1 MRKERQRQEA
11 AVGVRSALA
20 RGISRMQALY
30 CLQGLGCCGASR
42 GGRTIT
48 RQETDKMQNAYYPRL
63 LAPIQVGAHALRNR
77 VVMGSLHTRLENE
90 PDAVTRLAAFYGAR
104 ARGEVGLVITGG
116 TAPNFAGRV
125 EDGAQVLDRDEKL
138 AEHIPIVQ
146 AVHAGGAK
154 IALQVLHTGIY
165 AKHNEI
171 VGPTAMRS
179 PINPRL
185 ARELSSD
192 EIEQTIEDYAVCA
205 ALAQR
210 AGYDGIEIMG
220 SEGYLITQ
228 FTASRTNKRTDD
240 WGGSFEN
247 RIRFPVEV
255 VRRVRQRVGPG
266 FMLLY
271 RISAIDLVEGGL
283 TGEEINRLAVEIE
296 KAGIDAFNTGIG
308 WHESTVPTIATSVP
322 RGAFVFAAARIRK
335 VVAVPVIASNR
346 INMPDLAEQIV
357 ASGQADMVSLARPF
371 LADPDF
377 VAKAASGRSDEINT
391 CIACNQAC
399 LDMIFTNRVA
409 TCLVNPKAC
418 HETEFP
424 DTPPRALRRIAVIGS
439 GPAGLACATTAAER
453 GHRVDLFE
461 AGDQIGGQLDLARRI
476 PGKEQEFS
484 ELLRYFDKRL
494 KTSGVQVHLGVTAE
508 AGQLAAAGYDHI
520 VVATGIRPRRP
531 DFPGVN
537 HPKVVRYLDVI
548 LGRVVVGERVAIIGT
563 GGIAYD
569 VAELLTEAGQG
580 PQDAKEFLAQWGVD
594 PAITEPGG
602 LTRPQPGSHRRDVT
616 LLQRSHAKPGSRLG
630 KSTGWIHRATLAG
643 RGVKTISGCTY
654 ELVDEQGLHYTADG
668 QRRVLQADTVI
679 LCAGQDPDD
688 RLADALATRG
698 VTAGLIGGA
707 RLASELDAMR
717 AIDEGTR
724 LAWSIG

>member
-1 MRKERQRQEA
+1 MVTVA
-11 AVGVRSALA
+11 HHAT
-20 RGISRMQALY
+20 
-30 CLQGLGCCGASR
+30 
-42 GGRTIT
+42 GRTIT
-48 RQETDKMQNAYYPRL
+48 RQETDKMHNAYYPRL
-63 LAPIQVGAHALRNR
+63 LSSIQVGAHVLRNR

-90 PDAVTRLAAFYGAR
+90 PDAVPRLAAFYGAR
-104 ARGEVGLVITGG
+104 AQGGVGLVITGG
-116 TAPNFAGRV
+116 ISPNFAGRV
-125 EDGAQVLDRDEKL
+125 EDGAQVLDSEEKL
-138 AEHIPIVQ
+138 AEHLPIVQ

-154 IALQVLHTGIY
+154 IALQVLHTGLY

-192 EIEQTIEDYAVCA
+192 EIEQTIEDYATFA
-205 ALAQR
+205 ALAQQ

-228 FTASRTNKRTDD
+228 FTASRTNKRTDQ
-240 WGGSFEN
+240 WGGSFAN

-255 VRRVRQRVGPG
+255 VRRIRQRVGPG
-266 FMLLY
+266 LMLLF

-283 TGEEINRLAVEIE
+283 TGDEINQLAIEIE

-377 VAKAASGRSDEINT
+377 VAKAASGRTDEINT

-424 DTPPRALRRIAVIGS
+424 DAPPRALRRVAVIGS

-461 AGDQIGGQLDLARRI
+461 AGERIGGQLDLARRI
-476 PGKEQEFS
+476 PGKEQEFA

-508 AGQLAAAGYDHI
+508 AGQLAAAGYDRI

-531 DFPGVN
+531 DFPGVD
-537 HPKVVRYLDVI
+537 HPKVASYLDVI
-548 LGRVVVGERVAIIGT
+548 LGRTVVGECVAIIGT

-569 VAELLTEAGQG
+569 VAELLTEAGHG
-580 PQDAKEFLAQWGVD
+580 AQDVGEFLAQWGVD
-594 PAITEPGG
+594 PAIAEPGG
-602 LTRPQPGSHRRDVT
+602 LTRPQPEPHRRDVT

-630 KSTGWIHRATLAG
+630 KSTGWIHRAKLSG
-643 RGVKTISGCTY
+643 RGVRTISGCTY
-654 ELVDEQGLHYTADG
+654 DRVDDEGLHYTVDG
-668 QRRVLQADTVI
+668 QAHVLPADTVI

-688 RLADALATRG
+688 RLADALAAQG
-698 VTAGLIGGA
+698 AKPELIGGA
-707 RLASELDAMR
+707 RMASELDAMR

-724 LAWSIG
+724 VAWSIG